1 MNTWDRETIRYN
13 MLRRTEPRK
22 LKCIH
27 RDVNSV
33 MHFAIPPGLVTL
45 PTEDQHRAFQP
56 KCELSDGDIEYARK
70 CYPSRAAMDSEAL
83 DPFVSHQLDL
93 ENGEQK
99 EFRIDVPRRRKY
111 VIETQGFSDISLTL
125 YEACKN
131 NNNRLFLAAETRARR
146 YN

>member
-1 MNTWDRETIRYN
+1 LGAKSKLIGGQRNRRPRAAGAVHSPGCQFRYAFCN
-13 MLRRTEPRK
+13 PL
-22 LKCIH
+22 
-27 RDVNSV
+27 
-33 MHFAIPPGLVTL
+33 GLVTL